1 MDKLISQYRQALIL
15 TLLIVVVGILLVLS
29 GSLPGLDL
37 ERGKYLV
44 PERTDA
50 PTTPAAP
57 DQTPTPPRGF
67 LQSDT
72 LSVLIRI
79 SFWIFVPLAI
89 YVFIF
94 ENDRF
99 LKRIVGTMAT
109 LVVLLFFARTLADM
123 DFSQNL
129 VPRTPV
135 PTQPSGT
142 LVAPPEFSGTPST
155 SLTFLVGFVIVL
167 GILMGAFVVW
177 RRIKARLSTEDR
189 IKQQAREALDDLSR
203 GAAIEN
209 TILRC
214 YQQMAQTLSEE
225 EGITRDKSM
234 TPREFEQ
241 RLISE
246 GFPKGPVLTLTRLFE
261 SVRYGGQ
268 TVSPD
273 QEQEAVRSLE
283 AITGQGGSNA
293 E

>member
-1 MDKLISQYRQALIL
+1 MDKLISQHRQALIL

-29 GSLPGLDL
+29 GSLPDLEL

-44 PERTDA
+44 PDRTDNPA
-50 PTTPAAP
+50 TPAAP
-57 DQTPTPPRGF
+57 DQTPTPPRRL

-79 SFWIFVPLAI
+79 AFWIVLPLAI

-109 LVVLLFFARTLADM
+109 LVVFLFFARTLAEM

-142 LVAPPEFSGTPST
+142 LVAPPDFGGTPST
-155 SLTFLVGFVIVL
+155 SLTFLVGFVIALV
-167 GILMGAFVVW
+167 ILIGTLVAW
-177 RRIKARLSTEDR
+177 RRIRARLSTEEK
-189 IKQQAREALDDLSR
+189 IKQRAQEALDELSR
-203 GAAIEN
+203 GATIEN

-214 YQQMAQTLSEE
+214 YQEMARSLAEE

-241 RLISE
+241 RLIRE
-246 GFPKGPVLTLTRLFE
+246 GFPEAPVLTLTRLFE

-268 TVSPD
+268 TVSAE
-273 QEQEAVRSLE
+273 QEQDAVRSLE
-283 AITGQGGSNA
+283 AITALGDSDA